1 MAAKLGGDD
10 DEGIVD
16 INITPFV
23 DIILVVLIIF
33 MVTATYIVEES
44 IKVNLPEAATGEATE
59 DISLAIS
66 MDATKQMYLD
76 GEEATETQLRQRLK
90 DELRNA
96 TEKKVDVVCLIGAD
110 KSVSHGDVIQIID
123 LVKQE
128 GVTKFAI
135 NIDPIEI
142 SEIQNR
148 ITDPDSTSIKE
159 E

>member
-76 GEEATETQLRQRLK
+76 GEETTETQLRQRLK

-142 SEIQNR
+142 SEVQNR
-148 ITDPDSTSIKE
+148 ITDPNPTSIKE

>member
-66 MDATKQMYLD
+66 MDAAKQMYLD
-76 GEEATETQLRQRLK
+76 GDET
-90 DELRNA
+90 
-96 TEKKVDVVCLIGAD
+96 T
-110 KSVSHGDVIQIID
+110 
-123 LVKQE
+123 
-128 GVTKFAI
+128 
-135 NIDPIEI
+135 
-142 SEIQNR
+142 
-148 ITDPDSTSIKE
+148 
-159 E
+159 

>member
-1 MAAKLGGDD
+1 MGGDD

-66 MDATKQMYLD
+66 MDAAKQ
-76 GEEATETQLRQRLK
+76 
-90 DELRNA
+90 
-96 TEKKVDVVCLIGAD
+96 DVFGWRGND
-110 KSVSHGDVIQIID
+110 
-123 LVKQE
+123 
-128 GVTKFAI
+128 
-135 NIDPIEI
+135 
-142 SEIQNR
+142 
-148 ITDPDSTSIKE
+148 
-159 E
+159 

>member
-33 MVTATYIVEES
+33 MVTATYITEES

-76 GEEATETQLRQRLK
+76 GEETTETQLRQRLK
-90 DELRNA
+90 EELRNA

>member
-66 MDATKQMYLD
+66 MDAMKQMYLD
-76 GEEATETQLRQRLK
+76 GEATTETQLRQRLK

-96 TEKKVDVVCLIGAD
+96 TEKKVDVLCLIGAD

-148 ITDPDSTSIKE
+148 ITEPNSTSIKE

>member
-66 MDATKQMYLD
+66 MNAAKQMYLD
-76 GEEATETQLRQRLK
+76 GEETTETQLRQRLK
-90 DELRNA
+90 NELQNA
-96 TEKKVDVVCLIGAD
+96 KKKKVDVVCLIGAD
-110 KSVSHGDVIQIID
+110 KTVSHGDVIQIID

-148 ITDPDSTSIKE
+148 ITDPNPTSIQE
-159 E
+159 

>member
-66 MDATKQMYLD
+66 MDAAKQMYLD
-76 GEEATETQLRQRLK
+76 GEE
-90 DELRNA
+90 
-96 TEKKVDVVCLIGAD
+96 GW
-110 KSVSHGDVIQIID
+110 
-123 LVKQE
+123 
-128 GVTKFAI
+128 
-135 NIDPIEI
+135 
-142 SEIQNR
+142 
-148 ITDPDSTSIKE
+148 
-159 E
+159 

>member
-66 MDATKQMYLD
+66 MDAAKQMYLD
-76 GEEATETQLRQRLK
+76 GEETTETQLRQRLK

-96 TEKKVDVVCLIGAD
+96 KKKKVDVVCLIGAD
-110 KSVSHGDVIQIID
+110 KTVSHGDVIQIID

-142 SEIQNR
+142 SELKNR
-148 ITDPDSTSIKE
+148 ITDSNPTSIKE

>member
-1 MAAKLGGDD
+1 M
-10 DEGIVD
+10 
-16 INITPFV
+16 
-23 DIILVVLIIF
+23 
-33 MVTATYIVEES
+33 
-44 IKVNLPEAATGEATE
+44 
-59 DISLAIS
+59 
-66 MDATKQMYLD
+66 
-76 GEEATETQLRQRLK
+76 RQSLK
-90 DELRNA
+90 DELQNA
-96 TEKKVDVVCLIGAD
+96 TEKKVYVVCLIGAD

-148 ITDPDSTSIKE
+148 ITDPDSTSITE

>member
-1 MAAKLGGDD
+1 
-10 DEGIVD
+10 
-16 INITPFV
+16 
-23 DIILVVLIIF
+23 

-59 DISLAIS
+59 DISFTIS
-66 MDATKQMYLD
+66 MDAAKQMYLD
-76 GEEATETQLRQRLK
+76 GEETTENTTSTSQN
-90 DELRNA
+90 ELRNA

-148 ITDPDSTSIKE
+148 ITDPDSTSTKE

>member
-66 MDATKQMYLD
+66 MDAAKQIYLD
-76 GEEATETQLRQRLK
+76 GEETTETQLRQRLK
-90 DELRNA
+90 NELQNA
-96 TEKKVDVVCLIGAD
+96 KKKKVDVVCLIGAD
-110 KSVSHGDVIQIID
+110 KTVSHGDVIQIID

-148 ITDPDSTSIKE
+148 ITDPNPTSIQE

>member
-66 MDATKQMYLD
+66 MDAAKQMYLD
-76 GEEATETQLRQRLK
+76 GEETTETQLRQRLK
-90 DELRNA
+90 DELQNA
-96 TEKKVDVVCLIGAD
+96 KKKKVDVVCLIGAD
-110 KSVSHGDVIQIID
+110 KTVSHGDVIQIID

-148 ITDPDSTSIKE
+148 ITDPNPTSIQE

>member
-66 MDATKQMYLD
+66 MDAAKQMYLD
-76 GEEATETQLRQRLK
+76 GEETTETQLRQRLK
-90 DELRNA
+90 NELRNA

>member
-66 MDATKQMYLD
+66 MDASKQMYLD
-76 GEEATETQLRQRLK
+76 GEETTESQLRQRLQS
-90 DELRNA
+90 ELQMA
-96 TEKKVDVVCLIGAD
+96 KEKKVDVVCLIGAD
-110 KSVSHGDVIQIID
+110 KTVSHGDVIQIID

-148 ITDPDSTSIKE
+148 ITEPDPTSIKE

>member
-1 MAAKLGGDD
+1 
-10 DEGIVD
+10 
-16 INITPFV
+16 
-23 DIILVVLIIF
+23 
-33 MVTATYIVEES
+33 
-44 IKVNLPEAATGEATE
+44 
-59 DISLAIS
+59 
-66 MDATKQMYLD
+66 MYLD
-76 GEEATETQLRQRLK
+76 GEETTETQLRQRLK

-110 KSVSHGDVIQIID
+110 KSVSDGDVIQIID

-148 ITDPDSTSIKE
+148 ITDPNSTSIKE

>member
-66 MDATKQMYLD
+66 MDAAKQMYLD
-76 GEEATETQLRQRLK
+76 GEETTETQLRQRLK

>member
-33 MVTATYIVEES
+33 MVTATYIAEES

-76 GEEATETQLRQRLK
+76 GEETTETQ
-90 DELRNA
+90 
-96 TEKKVDVVCLIGAD
+96 
-110 KSVSHGDVIQIID
+110 
-123 LVKQE
+123 
-128 GVTKFAI
+128 
-135 NIDPIEI
+135 
-142 SEIQNR
+142 
-148 ITDPDSTSIKE
+148 
-159 E
+159 

>member
-66 MDATKQMYLD
+66 MNAAKQMYLD
-76 GEEATETQLRQRLK
+76 GEETTETQLRQRLK
-90 DELRNA
+90 DELQNA
-96 TEKKVDVVCLIGAD
+96 KKKKVDVVCLIGAD
-110 KSVSHGDVIQIID
+110 KTVSHGDVIQIID

-148 ITDPDSTSIKE
+148 ITDPNPTSIQE

>member
-1 MAAKLGGDD
+1 MAVKLGGDD

-59 DISLAIS
+59 DVSLAIS
-66 MDATKQMYLD
+66 MDASKKLYLD
-76 GEEATETQLRQRLK
+76 GEETTESQLRKRLQN
-90 DELRNA
+90 ELLDAKSN
-96 TEKKVDVVCLIGAD
+96 KVDVICLIGAD
-110 KSVSHGDVIQIID
+110 KTVSHGDVIHIID

-135 NIDPIEI
+135 NIDPIEVLDLKD
-142 SEIQNR
+142 R
-148 ITDPDSTSIKE
+148 ITESNTTSPPTE
-159 E
+159 